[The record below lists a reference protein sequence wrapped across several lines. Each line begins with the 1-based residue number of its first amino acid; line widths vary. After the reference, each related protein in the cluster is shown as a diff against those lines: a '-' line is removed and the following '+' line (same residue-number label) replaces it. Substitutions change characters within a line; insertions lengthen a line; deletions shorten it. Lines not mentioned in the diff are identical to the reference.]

1 MPTEKPRV
9 TFTISQERLSEVE
22 AYRFDNKFKNQ
33 TQAILSLIEKGLS
46 DFNKENPPSTT
57 EAAPGEE
64 VREEIIRLAGK
75 LSEEQKDLFLALLR
89 LTAARNQGL
98 PAADLVSAGEA
109 ALKAEHQSPT

>member
-46 DFNKENPPSTT
+46 RTTKGNSSDIT
-57 EAAPGEE
+57 EAAQEDGPLDADPLRTVLLKNFDQLNQEGQE
-64 VREEIIRLAGK
+64 RLVETSDDMVSSGK
-75 LSEEQKDLFLALLR
+75 YIKSGSFKMGNEKLA
-89 LTAARNQGL
+89 
-98 PAADLVSAGEA
+98 
-109 ALKAEHQSPT
+109 